1 LSVLKWGGVLTHAGR
16 AHAEVLGQHF
26 RSVLYPG
33 ESVGLLRLHSTYRHD
48 LKIYSSDEGRV
59 QMTAAAFVK
68 GFLDLEGELT
78 PILASLVKTVN
89 TSNLLDDSDPAHD
102 VMSGL
107 KRRLKLAL
115 TAASASGVA
124 AAAQL
129 RALTSSLYR
138 VGAEEELVA
147 GNALQQRAAA
157 SGAAPHAAA
166 SSPPGADPLAGID
179 SAASPQLSPDA
190 SPPNDGGVGAVTF
203 DAHGSPHMGP
213 LPSPAVAAA
222 LPPLAGGGAPLG
234 AAAPGSDVMGAGG
247 LTVCTGEG
255 RPLGGFSASSVA
267 SAGGTAAAAALA
279 TASSTSLTSAI
290 RFPTSG
296 ELEAL
301 EAQLLPT
308 LVDDIA
314 PTRAPALLRALA
326 IIGPDPRFT
335 LHRIRGLISAL
346 VDRLSGM
353 MAADA
358 AAAAAA
364 YEAGGGVSSRSRR
377 STAPSVPSSPSRI
390 SVGAAPQP
398 ASTASSADSSA
409 ASSSCAGGGYV
420 GLAQPSPV
428 GSASSSPTS
437 ALHSLPAA
445 TAQRPPHHATGSG
458 GATATAGRAAT
469 AGDESLQPPA
479 VRRVG
484 GGTSVAGSVPRFQ
497 DSDLARILR
506 SQAHGQTS
514 SGDVVSAVSSATSA
528 PDPLH
533 DAQPH
538 PTSTAT
544 SPSSA
549 SASALAP
556 RASSAVAG
564 DADMMTMAVDG
575 VTVSSALPA
584 ADGRPPTRLPP
595 PSAADEATAAA
606 PSSSASCSS
615 SSSQLG
621 ADCSVHHVDAPV
633 PLSGCGGESL
643 WLLRERW
650 AKLHDDFYS
659 PVKERFDLS
668 KIPDIY
674 DQVKFDY
681 LHNAELGLP
690 ELAEVFRLSR
700 AYADLVVSQEYGA

>member
-1 LSVLKWGGVLTHAGR
+1 M
-16 AHAEVLGQHF
+16 
-26 RSVLYPG
+26 
-33 ESVGLLRLHSTYRHD
+33 GLLRLHSTYRHD

-115 TAASASGVA
+115 TAASASGLA

-222 LPPLAGGGAPLG
+222 LPPLAGGSAPLG
-234 AAAPGSDVMGAGG
+234 AAAPGSDVLRAGG
-247 LTVCTGEG
+247 LLTVCTLHPGEG

-267 SAGGTAAAAALA
+267 SAGGAAAAAALA
-279 TASSTSLTSAI
+279 AALSTSLTSAI

-301 EAQLLPT
+301 EAQLQPT

-353 MAADA
+353 MATDA

-364 YEAGGGVSSRSRR
+364 YEVGGGVSSRSRR
-377 STAPSVPSSPSRI
+377 STAPSVPSSPSRV

-398 ASTASSADSSA
+398 ASTASSAESSA

-445 TAQRPPHHATGSG
+445 TTQRPPHHATGSG
-458 GATATAGRAAT
+458 GATAAAGRAAA

-484 GGTSVAGSVPRFQ
+484 GGTSVAGSVPRFH

-533 DAQPH
+533 DAKPH

-556 RASSAVAG
+556 RTSSAVAG
-564 DADMMTMAVDG
+564 DAEMMTMAVDG
-575 VTVSSALPA
+575 VTVSSVLPV
-584 ADGRPPTRLPP
+584 ADGRPPTRLPSL
-595 PSAADEATAAA
+595 SAADEAMAAA